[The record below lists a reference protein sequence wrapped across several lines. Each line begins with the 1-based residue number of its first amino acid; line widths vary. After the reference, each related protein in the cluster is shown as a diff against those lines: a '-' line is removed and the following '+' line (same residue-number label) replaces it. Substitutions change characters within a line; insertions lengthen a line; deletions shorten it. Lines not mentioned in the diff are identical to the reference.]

1 MTENIGTEN
10 TSGQTFDFD
19 WKSALVGL
27 LVGIVI
33 VLVFSHHHRSRNR
46 PVNFE
51 TPYQAVLLDDNQVF
65 YGKLS
70 NFDSGQPVLTD
81 VYYIK
86 SGTDPQTKETKSVL
100 LKRGKEL
107 HGPDRMYLN
116 KQHIVLIEPVGPSS
130 QVAKL
135 IEQSKKE

>member
-1 MTENIGTEN
+1 MKNLAIG
-10 TSGQTFDFD
+10 
-19 WKSALVGL
+19 LVVGTVLTLGL
-27 LVGIVI
+27 VYWA
-33 VLVFSHHHRSRNR
+33 HNKESRFN
-46 PVNFE
+46 

-70 NFDSGQPVLTD
+70 KFDGADPILTD

-86 SGTDPQTKETKSVL
+86 SGIDPQTKETKSILV
-100 LKRGKEL
+100 KRGKEL

-116 KQHIVLIEPVGPSS
+116 RQHIILVEPVGPTS

-135 IEQSKKE
+135 IEQSKSE

>member
-1 MTENIGTEN
+1 MKAGTGGR
-10 TSGQTFDFD
+10 TSVFD
-19 WKSALVGL
+19 WKSTFVGL
-27 LVGIVI
+27 FVGII
-33 VLVFSHHHRSRNR
+33 LALVFSHHHWSRNR
-46 PVNFE
+46 SVSFE

-70 NFDSGQPVLTD
+70 NFDSAQPVLTD

-135 IEQSKKE
+135 IEQSKRE